1 MHKVIILKI
10 FIPPHGSKYDVIQG
24 TFLNHIQKIEPYPN
38 SCQYPLINY
47 LEKNTSSWGKLSL
60 GGVKDPKPWEKLQ
73 IGVIGAPLK
82 LGQVRK
88 NMLIKQSI
96 NLIHKRLQ
104 NKATITL
111 LLGLKCRK

>member
-1 MHKVIILKI
+1 M
-10 FIPPHGSKYDVIQG
+10 
-24 TFLNHIQKIEPYPN
+24 
-38 SCQYPLINY
+38 
-47 LEKNTSSWGKLSL
+47 
-60 GGVKDPKPWEKLQ
+60 KDPKPWEKLQ

-88 NMLIKQSI
+88 NMLIKQTINQSI

-111 LLGLKCRK
+111 LLGLKCRKYSLDKNQCSQNIPTGVLA

>member
-1 MHKVIILKI
+1 
-10 FIPPHGSKYDVIQG
+10 
-24 TFLNHIQKIEPYPN
+24 
-38 SCQYPLINY
+38 
-47 LEKNTSSWGKLSL
+47 
-60 GGVKDPKPWEKLQ
+60 VKDPKPWEKLQ

-104 NKATITL
+104 NKATLTL
-111 LLGLKCRK
+111 LLGKEDYVEEL